1 MLFWDIATTCIRSK
15 VVLISYVCYN
25 LAMSI
30 PKLIIYIAL
39 CIATYLVGAI
49 NFAIIFA
56 KKAGKD
62 ILNSGSGNPGTMNVL
77 RVAGKKWGALT
88 FLCDA
93 LKGLA
98 FTLIARFFFCG
109 ETFALALVIGLI
121 AIVGHVFPIYTHFR
135 GGKGVATSIGV
146 FMAIMPIPTS
156 IVLALLIL
164 WLFFGK
170 YGFIGSLVAITSLS
184 IISCIIN
191 RGSMTCIII
200 SIVITLLV
208 WWTHRSNIARLV
220 KGNEN
225 TLQLAKKDKN
235 PDDENSEAK

>member
-1 MLFWDIATTCIRSK
+1 
-15 VVLISYVCYN
+15 
-25 LAMSI
+25 MSI

-39 CIATYLVGAI
+39 CIAAYFVGAI

-98 FTLIARFFFCG
+98 FTLVARLFFCE
-109 ETFALALVIGLI
+109 ETYALAMVIGLI
-121 AIVGHVFPIYTHFR
+121 AIVGHVFPVYTRFR

-146 FMAIMPIPTS
+146 LMAIMPIPTS
-156 IVLALLIL
+156 IVLVLLIL

-191 RGSMTCIII
+191 RGSVTCIII
-200 SIVITLLV
+200 SIVIALLI

-225 TLQLAKKDKN
+225 TLQLAKKDKK
-235 PDDENSEAK
+235 PTDENGEAK

>member
-1 MLFWDIATTCIRSK
+1 M
-15 VVLISYVCYN
+15 VVLINNACYN

-39 CIATYLVGAI
+39 CVATYFVGAI

-62 ILNSGSGNPGTMNVL
+62 ILHSGSGNPGTMNVL

-98 FTLIARFFFCG
+98 FTLVARFFFCG

-121 AIVGHVFPIYTHFR
+121 AIVGHVFPIYTRFK

-146 FMAIMPIPTS
+146 FMAIMPIPTA
-156 IVLALLIL
+156 IVLVLLIL

-170 YGFIGSLVAITSLS
+170 YGFIGSLVAITLLS
-184 IISCIIN
+184 IISCILN
-191 RGSMTCIII
+191 RNSVTCIII
-200 SIVITLLV
+200 SILIAILV
-208 WWTHRSNIARLV
+208 WWTHRSNIMRLV

-225 TLQLAKKDKN
+225 TLQLAKKEEK
-235 PDDENSEAK
+235 PTDENGETK

>member
-1 MLFWDIATTCIRSK
+1 MSLPN
-15 VVLISYVCYN
+15 LIT
-25 LAMSI
+25 
-30 PKLIIYIAL
+30 YITL
-39 CIATYLVGAI
+39 CILAYLIGAI

-62 ILNSGSGNPGTMNVL
+62 ILKSGSGNPGTMNVL

-98 FTLIARFFFCG
+98 FTLVVRFIFCS
-109 ETFALALVIGLI
+109 ETYALALLIGFV
-121 AIVGHVFPIYTHFR
+121 AIIGHVFPIYTHFK

-146 FMAIMPIPTS
+146 FMAIMPITTS
-156 IVLALLIL
+156 IVLVLLIL

-170 YGFIGSLVAITSLS
+170 YGFIGSLFAITLLS
-184 IISCIIN
+184 IISCILN
-191 RGSMTCIII
+191 RNSVTCIII
-200 SIVITLLV
+200 SILIAILV
-208 WWTHRSNIARLV
+208 WWTHRSNIMRLV

-225 TLQLAKKDKN
+225 TLQLAKKEEK
-235 PDDENSEAK
+235 PTDENGETK